1 MLFCKDTNIDVLFT
15 NFSMRSFGYGWGVL
29 IIFWIAFHFQ
39 FCLASVA
46 ALAFSIINKHHVLF
60 MSFEFSP
67 ESMRDR
73 TCFWFLSSQDH
84 TIWQPSTPGN
94 MGDITPQRYMLL
106 QGFFSDRVL
115 LTILQLSF
123 LHSGCPRARCYFY
136 FESAVPDHQW
146 VRKVWQLMANRW
158 LPRQGSRDSP
168 YAWATKKKM
177 WEDYR
182 HEFKKNWTAL
192 ISGGRRPRLQSVWR
206 EGGEGT
212 VCHLWLETIRN
223 VPLEPQWLF
232 WRLMFF
238 SSLPTRLKA

>member
-15 NFSMRSFGYGWGVL
+15 NFSMRPFGYGWGVL

-46 ALAFSIINKHHVLF
+46 ALAFSIINKHRVLF

-94 MGDITPQRYMLL
+94 MWDITPQRYMLL

-115 LTILQLSF
+115 FDYLATQLSSF
-123 LHSGCPRARCYFY
+123 WLSPRALLLLFRVRCPWPPMGA
-136 FESAVPDHQW
+136 ESLA
-146 VRKVWQLMANRW
+146 AY
-158 LPRQGSRDSP
+158 G
-168 YAWATKKKM
+168 
-177 WEDYR
+177 
-182 HEFKKNWTAL
+182 
-192 ISGGRRPRLQSVWR
+192 
-206 EGGEGT
+206 
-212 VCHLWLETIRN
+212 
-223 VPLEPQWLF
+223 
-232 WRLMFF
+232 
-238 SSLPTRLKA
+238 